1 MLIDKLQKLAA
12 DCLTN
17 PNFQHKNLDEKQIR
31 ELAKKSFIR
40 LPDDQ
45 AGKVITAWTKFCNDS
60 SIPASLEDL
69 YYYRFLAQT
78 NLFFLCHL
86 LEKYNKTTVQTHE
99 DICNGFFVSKNP
111 SDFRTFEDF
120 AKSLDGVDLKKR
132 LLLVPRG
139 GFKSSI
145 DIADCVQWIICFP
158 EVTILILTGVYAL
171 AKDFVGELA
180 GHFTLEE
187 IGRDYKDRAKFGPK
201 KFMDGTRSVFQ
212 VLFAEHNVVPNDVKD
227 TEFQTPASLLRDK
240 EPTVMAASI
249 EQNLS
254 GWHFGIMKLDDV
266 VTNENSLTITRL
278 EAVNRQV
285 DVNRAMLHPFGF
297 FDLIGTWYDESDC
310 YGICIKNEE
319 RFADEEGL
327 QHRVQGS
334 VWEGFFNSDVTMK
347 IYLRSAWWPTPEAKK
362 AGKIEQEM
370 VAEDYTLWFPD
381 RLPFKFL
388 RLEQKT
394 NAEGFAIK
402 YENNPRKVHQV
413 KFPKELLLRRTIL
426 GRNLPQMGLIV
437 SAVDTAYSTK
447 SWADYTVM
455 VTALIYGGVFYIID
469 VLRGKFNEFELPAV
483 IAATGYK
490 WKPKRIAIED
500 SVGVKWFGRELRREM
515 DKLQI
520 NIPVEYVSLGMGT
533 KAKSKELKAKPVVRL
548 LGDQRM
554 FFSNASAGL
563 EDLYKEL
570 ENFGTASGTHD
581 DVVSALSI
589 LVDQFGGYAD
599 MDSRIGQVNSQFVAN
614 RLSQDRHDLIY
625 GLGQFSRHN
634 SNFALDDN
642 PVTTFQLEHGKT
654 ESFVDIDP
662 FQDILG

>member
-1 MLIDKLQKLAA
+1 MVLNDLKRLAER
-12 DCLTN
+12 CLLN
-17 PNFQHKNLDEKQIR
+17 PHYQHKDNDEKKFR
-31 ELAKKSFIR
+31 ELAKKSFLR
-40 LPDDQ
+40 LPIDQ
-45 AGKVITAWTKFCNDS
+45 ADKVITAWTKLCKEENVQ
-60 SIPASLEDL
+60 PDL
-69 YYYRFLAQT
+69 DALQYFRFLAQT

-86 LEKYNKTTVQTHE
+86 LEKYNKVDEQTHE
-99 DICNGFFVSKNP
+99 DICNEFFISKNP
-111 SDFRTFEDF
+111 AEYKTFEDF
-120 AKSLDGVDLKKR
+120 AKSYVGLKDR

-158 EVTILILTGVYAL
+158 ETTILILTGVYAL

-187 IGRDYKDRAKFGPK
+187 VGRDAKDRPKFGPK
-201 KFMDGTRSVFQ
+201 KFMDNTRSIFQ
-212 VLFAEHNVVPNDVKD
+212 VLFAEHTVVPNEVKD

-278 EAVNRQV
+278 EAVNKQV

-297 FDLIGTWYDESDC
+297 FDKIGTWYDESDT
-310 YGICIKNEE
+310 YGLDIKNEE
-319 RFADEEGL
+319 RFAQEEGL
-327 QHRVQGS
+327 QYRVHGS
-334 VWEGFFNSDVTMK
+334 VWTGFFNSDVTMK
-347 IYLRSAWWPTPEAKK
+347 IYLRSAWWPTEEAKRL
-362 AGKIEQEM
+362 GKIEEEM
-370 VAEDYTLWFPD
+370 KEEDWVLWFPE
-381 RLPFKFL
+381 RLPYKFL
-388 RLEQKT
+388 IREKKK

-413 KFPKELLLRRTIL
+413 KFPKELLLRRTIPATY
-426 GRNLPQMGLIV
+426 LPQTGLVV

-455 VTALIYGGVFYIID
+455 VTAIIHGGVFYIID
-469 VLRGKFNEFELPAV
+469 LLRGKFDEYALPAV
-483 IAATGYK
+483 IAASGFK

-500 SVGVKWFGRELRREM
+500 SVGVKWFSRELSREM

-520 NIPVEYVSLGMGT
+520 RIPVEYVSLGVGT
-533 KAKSKELKAKPVVRL
+533 KAKSKELKAKPVIRL
-548 LGDQRM
+548 LGDERM
-554 FFSNASAGL
+554 MFSNSCAGL

-570 ENFGTASGTHD
+570 ENFGTAAGTHD

-599 MDSRIGQVNSQFVAN
+599 IDSRVGQVNLQYVAEQKS
-614 RLSQDRHDLIY
+614 RDRHDLIY
-625 GLGQFSRHN
+625 GLGKFSRHN
-634 SNFALDDN
+634 INYQLEDN
-642 PVTTFQLEHGKT
+642 PTTAFQQENGPPET
-654 ESFVDIDP
+654 FTDVDPLAD
-662 FQDILG
+662 LY